1 MKKTTLALTAA
12 VLIGTATNTS
22 SVSAAT
28 TQVTLTDNVNIRAS
42 ATTSSKKLATL
53 KKGTKLTAYK
63 QLSGWYQIKYAGKTA
78 YVSSAY
84 AKTVAIKQTAATYV
98 TNTENVNVRERP
110 TTVSKVL
117 GKLKLGTKVTIK
129 KTSNNWHEI
138 SYSNKT
144 AYVHAPLVSLKQSKP
159 NAAKP
164 ATPSLPLKLS
174 VSPVDASKTYSVDS
188 ASGLNVRTSPEMGN
202 NIMTTVANK
211 TVLDVTGSLPGW
223 YQIKLSGKTV
233 YVASQLVKTTNA
245 VIAPPVTQAPSTP
258 AVPVIAVDTSKT
270 YRVNSS
276 TGLNVRRTP
285 DTTLAPYTKLADGT
299 VLTVTGETTGASS
312 GWYQIQINGVSY
324 YVAKDYVVTGA
335 IPPVVQPV
343 GATVMERAI
352 SVGQAYIGTPYIWA
366 SSSPLNGGF
375 DCSGFIAYVVNQ
387 GGKPVG
393 RTNVAGYWS
402 NDAHFGPKLSKLTA
416 PKRGDLVF
424 FENTYTSGPSHMGIM
439 VNDQEF
445 IHAVEPLLTITKLSS
460 SYWTGHLLGFKRI

>member
-1 MKKTTLALTAA
+1 VKKTTLALTAA
-12 VLIGTATNTS
+12 VLIGMATNTS
-22 SVSAAT
+22 NASAAT
-28 TQVTLTDNVNIRAS
+28 TQVTLTDDVNVRAS
-42 ATTSSKKLATL
+42 ATTASKKLATL
-53 KKGTKLTAYK
+53 KKGTQLTAYK

-84 AKTVAIKQTAATYV
+84 AKTVAVKQTATYV
-98 TNTENVNVRERP
+98 TNTENVNVREKP

-117 GKLKLGTKVTIK
+117 GKLKLGTSVTIQ
-129 KTSNNWHEI
+129 KTSNNWHQI

-159 NAAKP
+159 SGS
-164 ATPSLPLKLS
+164 TPSLPPKLS
-174 VSPVDASKTYSVDS
+174 VSPVDTSKTYSVDS

-223 YQIKLSGKTV
+223 YQINLSGKTL
-233 YVASQLVKTTNA
+233 YVASQHVKTDA
-245 VIAPPVTQAPSTP
+245 VIAPPVAQAPSTP
-258 AVPVIAVDTSKT
+258 GVPVIAVDASKT

-285 DTTLAPYTKLADGT
+285 DTTRTPYTRLADGT
-299 VLTVTGETTGASS
+299 VLTVIGETTGANT

-335 IPPVVQPV
+335 IPPAVQPV

-352 SVGQAYIGTPYIWA
+352 SVGQAYLGTPYIWA

-387 GGKPVG
+387 GGKAVG
-393 RTNVAGYWS
+393 RTNVAGYWT
-402 NDAHFGPKLSKLTA
+402 NDAHFGPKLTKLTA

-445 IHAVEPLLTITKLSS
+445 IHAVAPRLTITKLSDR
-460 SYWTGHLLGFKRI
+460 YWKNQLLGFKRI